1 MDYNFYFSSPVWICN
16 LIKPNVIHQMK
27 FIPQKPLLSLGRPR
41 SFGANIEWQHKF
53 RTAGLASLNFFEKI
67 KGNGFTA
74 TMDDYEKR
82 KLGIFNQLN
91 FFQLLTGI
99 VIPFAGLIRNHQFP
113 VMAWVVACLP
123 AAVSILVL
131 VLNSRREYYLAQIA
145 YFVGYPIATS
155 FVYFWGFNM
164 GVELSFILYGIL
176 SVFFIQDISQML
188 FALALSMASYFGLA
202 VVCKNY
208 TYQLATASLYFY
220 FFNELLALGFIF
232 YGLFLIKKENTG
244 YQYSI
249 LKQKEEIAQNEQ
261 LLKQQTEELTQ
272 LNSFKGRLFSIIAHD
287 LKSPIY
293 ALRNLFRNAQQY
305 DLPAEDIKGM
315 VPEIVNEL
323 TYTTSLMENL
333 LQWARSQMR
342 ADTIKPQVIDL
353 SELIAEVSRL
363 LRLQADA
370 KTIRVTLSGDPSVIA
385 FADKDMVNLILRNLL
400 SNAIKYTPEH
410 GDIEIGAR
418 KKQVGVELFVRDTG
432 MGIGA
437 EELEKIHSNSFYT
450 TKGTSGESGT
460 GLGLMLCRE
469 FAIRNGGELQIE
481 SQPGKGS
488 FFTVKLPAGE

>member
-1 MDYNFYFSSPVWICN
+1 
-16 LIKPNVIHQMK
+16 MK
-27 FIPQKPLLSLGRPR
+27 FLFQKPLVLPQRARP
-41 SFGANIEWQHKF
+41 FNPGIEWQGRVWKG
-53 RTAGLASLNFFEKI
+53 RIRNAGSAGLSFFQRI
-67 KGNGFTA
+67 KGLGFTA
-74 TMDDYEKR
+74 NMDDYEKR

-99 VIPFAGLIRNHQFP
+99 AIPIAGLSRNHHLP
-113 VMAWVVACLP
+113 AMAWIMACIP
-123 AAVSILVL
+123 AVVSILVL
-131 VLNSRREYYLAQIA
+131 VLNTRREYYLAQIA

-164 GVELSFILYGIL
+164 GVEMSFILYAIL
-176 SVFFIQDISQML
+176 SVFFIQNLSQML

-202 VVCKNY
+202 VICKTY
-208 TYQLATASLYFY
+208 TFQLATVNLYFY
-220 FFNELLALGFIF
+220 IFNQLLALGFIF

-244 YQYSI
+244 YQYNI
-249 LKQKEEIAQNEQ
+249 LRQKEEIAQNGQ
-261 LLKQQTEELTQ
+261 LLKRQTEELLQ

-293 ALRNLFRNAQQY
+293 ALRNLFRNMQQY

-333 LQWARSQMR
+333 LVWARSQMR
-342 ADTIKPQVIDL
+342 ADSVKPQQI
-353 SELIAEVSRL
+353 ELAAMIEEVGRL

-370 KTIRVTLSGDPSVIA
+370 KHIRLTVCGDNPVLA
-385 FADKDMVNLILRNLL
+385 FADRDMVSLIVRNLL
-400 SNAIKYTPEH
+400 SNAIKYTPDK
-410 GDIEIGAR
+410 GTIKIGAQ
-418 KKQVGVELFVRDTG
+418 KKPLGVEFFVQDSG
-432 MGIGA
+432 LGIEPEA
-437 EELEKIHSNSFYT
+437 LQKIQKNIFYS

-469 FAIRNGGELQIE
+469 FAIRNGGELLIE

-488 FFTVKLPAGE
+488 VFTVKLPASE

>member
-1 MDYNFYFSSPVWICN
+1 
-16 LIKPNVIHQMK
+16 MK
-27 FIPQKPLLSLGRPR
+27 FLSQKPLFLSQRP
-41 SFGANIEWQHKF
+41 GAFSPGIEWQGKF
-53 RTAGLASLNFFEKI
+53 RTAGLASLNFFQKI
-67 KGNGFTA
+67 KGLGFTEN
-74 TMDDYEKR
+74 MDDYEKR

-91 FFQLLTGI
+91 FFQLLTGV
-99 VIPFAGLIRNHQFP
+99 VIPVAGLIRNHQFP
-113 VMAWVVACLP
+113 MMAWVVACLP
-123 AAVSILVL
+123 AIVSILVL
-131 VLNSRREYYLAQIA
+131 VLNARCEYYLAQIA

-188 FALALSMASYFGLA
+188 FALGLSMASYFGLA

-220 FFNELLALGFIF
+220 FFNQLLALGFIF

-249 LKQKEEIAQNEQ
+249 LRQKEAIAQNEQ
-261 LLKQQTEELTQ
+261 LLKQQTEELML

-293 ALRNLFRNAQQY
+293 ALRNLFRNMQQY
-305 DLPAEDIKGM
+305 DLPAEEIKSM
-315 VPEIVNEL
+315 VPEVVNEL

-333 LQWARSQMR
+333 LVWARSQMR
-342 ADTIKPQVIDL
+342 ADSVKPQPIDVAAII
-353 SELIAEVSRL
+353 EEVSRL
-363 LRLQADA
+363 LRLQAEA
-370 KTIRVTLSGDPSVIA
+370 KHIVITVCGDNRVIA
-385 FADKDMVNLILRNLL
+385 FADKDMVNLIVRNLL
-400 SNAIKYTPEH
+400 SNAIKYTPES
-410 GDIEIGAR
+410 GRIKMAAQ
-418 KKQVGVELFVRDTG
+418 KKPVGVELFIQDSG
-432 MGIGA
+432 LGIEPEA
-437 EELEKIHSNSFYT
+437 LEKIKKNSFYS

-469 FAIRNGGELQIE
+469 FADRNGGELLIE

-488 FFTVKLPAGE
+488 VFTVKLPAAE